1 MKVLK
6 VGVLGPTNAGKS
18 TLINFLHN
26 DDSLMVSSMNNTTLL
41 SISTEVINQA
51 NKNIVFIDV
60 PGFTEKKHSNYE
72 LITKEI
78 RKALSGIDVL
88 LLVVRSD
95 QNNKIEFLKTQL
107 QQLKRYQNLTRIFL
121 INKFHQKSL
130 SEVNKAIILEE
141 FKPQKTIE
149 INLLKFDKNLFWSI
163 FKQVELRYNIFR
175 KDINFIDANND
186 DFKILEG
193 LREQIIFYCK
203 NEIPHIARI
212 EIIEKS
218 FNKEKNLL
226 KIHLVISV
234 PKLSQKKII
243 IGKNAEMIKAIGIA
257 TRKKLLNHFD
267 CDIFIDIFVKT
278 EKQKLPVCSF
288 LSK

>member
-278 EKQKLPVCSF
+278 EKQKLPVYSF

>member
-60 PGFTEKKHSNYE
+60 PGLTEKKHSNYE

-278 EKQKLPVCSF
+278 EKQKLPVYSF

>member
-141 FKPQKTIE
+141 FKPQKQ
-149 INLLKFDKNLFWSI
+149 LK
-163 FKQVELRYNIFR
+163 
-175 KDINFIDANND
+175 
-186 DFKILEG
+186 
-193 LREQIIFYCK
+193 
-203 NEIPHIARI
+203 
-212 EIIEKS
+212 
-218 FNKEKNLL
+218 
-226 KIHLVISV
+226 
-234 PKLSQKKII
+234 
-243 IGKNAEMIKAIGIA
+243 
-257 TRKKLLNHFD
+257 
-267 CDIFIDIFVKT
+267 
-278 EKQKLPVCSF
+278 
-288 LSK
+288 

>member
-243 IGKNAEMIKAIGIA
+243 IGKNAEMIKTIGIA

-278 EKQKLPVCSF
+278 EKQKLPVYSF

>member
-78 RKALSGIDVL
+78 RKALSGINVL

-278 EKQKLPVCSF
+278 EKQKLPVYSF

>member
-121 INKFHQKSL
+121 INKFHQKNL

-278 EKQKLPVCSF
+278 EKQKLPVYSF

>member
-267 CDIFIDIFVKT
+267 CDIFIDIF
-278 EKQKLPVCSF
+278 L
-288 LSK
+288 

>member
-267 CDIFIDIFVKT
+267 CDIFTDIFVKT
-278 EKQKLPVCSF
+278 EKQKLPVYSF

>member
-41 SISTEVINQA
+41 SISTKVINQA

-278 EKQKLPVCSF
+278 EKQKLPVYSF

>member
-1 MKVLK
+1 M
-6 VGVLGPTNAGKS
+6 
-18 TLINFLHN
+18 
-26 DDSLMVSSMNNTTLL
+26 
-41 SISTEVINQA
+41 
-51 NKNIVFIDV
+51 
-60 PGFTEKKHSNYE
+60 
-72 LITKEI
+72 
-78 RKALSGIDVL
+78 
-88 LLVVRSD
+88 
-95 QNNKIEFLKTQL
+95 
-107 QQLKRYQNLTRIFL
+107 
-121 INKFHQKSL
+121 
-130 SEVNKAIILEE
+130 
-141 FKPQKTIE
+141 
-149 INLLKFDKNLFWSI
+149 LKFDKNLFWSI

-278 EKQKLPVCSF
+278 EKQKLPVYSF